1 MANRKPPVL
10 VSACLLGE
18 PVRYDGGHK
27 RHAWLVERLLPEITM
42 VAVCPEVGIGLGV
55 PRPPIQLVESETGVR
70 ARGVE
75 DPGLDVTDTLNAY
88 GRQQAHDWLCGA
100 ILKSRSPSCGLGTT
114 PLFDADGHETGLG
127 SGLFAASLQ
136 AALPG
141 LPCIDEAGLDDPEQR
156 ERWLEAVRARH
167 RRLAEPGWI
176 RLTSA
181 PDLVRLQ
188 PMRDALALAG
198 IPFQIRNEYLGGA
211 LGELPAQEI
220 WPEIWV
226 SVADHDRARAALEQ
240 FDRTAAVPEEEW
252 TCPNCGETNGPAFEV
267 CWRCGAPRPA

>member
-167 RRLAEPGWI
+167 R
-176 RLTSA
+176 
-181 PDLVRLQ
+181 
-188 PMRDALALAG
+188 M
-198 IPFQIRNEYLGGA
+198 LGDVG
-211 LGELPAQEI
+211 
-220 WPEIWV
+220 
-226 SVADHDRARAALEQ
+226 R
-240 FDRTAAVPEEEW
+240 
-252 TCPNCGETNGPAFEV
+252 
-267 CWRCGAPRPA
+267 